1 MDEKTVYSH
10 HIFLMPFKLK
20 NNVLWSKSFQNDLK
34 SKGFKYEKFLLKD
47 ESAYS
52 EYNYFYDFAAKVLF
66 NDYDE
71 SADKKLVYVYK
82 YNEIEKLGSYCI
94 QISKGNSENELFSLP
109 LEKILFM
116 IYPEIGIGVLSIHMN
131 NYAYSN
137 PNDILK
143 INDFGR
149 RIYPQFLPLDAVKG
163 SFLANKIYFKNMPEV
178 IEDFEDFI
186 SVKDINT
193 KNFSN
198 FKIPKHFKIILP
210 ESILKSIDL
219 SVDDRMFTI
228 CWTGVDKENSVF
240 DELFE
245 YDECTKEYTYANSDF
260 WHKYL
265 FVDGKGST
273 CQSYNMMHGLL
284 NKHTYDRWVKFKT
297 LYGITRYSFVVFG
310 ERNGFYEGVILN
322 HVKTMYFKMVLL
334 SLIYRS
340 AYLKFSEEITN
351 ISNNLESSKT
361 VSKNLEDLFSKYLK
375 FINNYYF
382 KEVTAQEQGI
392 DIFDKILEANRVKE
406 NIRELEGDFK
416 DLFDYV
422 NITIDDRRN
431 ELVKILTVVAM
442 LGIPISAILA
452 FFGINDV
459 KTSNYLEFLI
469 IDFNLEGFAHML
481 VLLSITGS
489 LIIAIFA
496 IKILFSKK

>member
-1 MDEKTVYSH
+1 MDEKMVHSH

-20 NNVLWSKSFQNDLK
+20 NNLQWSKGFQNDLK
-34 SKGFKYEKFLLKD
+34 GKGFKYEKFSITD
-47 ESAYS
+47 NQTYND
-52 EYNYFYDFAAKVLF
+52 YNYFYDFASKVLF

-71 SADKKLVYVYK
+71 NADKKPVYIYK
-82 YNEIEKLGSYCI
+82 YGEIEKLGSYCI
-94 QISKGNSENELFSLP
+94 QVSDNNKSELFSLP
-109 LEKILFM
+109 LEKLLFM
-116 IYPEIGIGVLSIHMN
+116 IYPEIGIGILSIHAN
-131 NYAYSN
+131 NYDYSN

-149 RIYPQFLPLDAVKG
+149 RIYPQFLPLDNVKG

-178 IEDFEDFI
+178 IEDFEDF
-186 SVKDINT
+186 SSFKDINT
-193 KNFSN
+193 KNLSN

-228 CWTGVDKENSVF
+228 CWAKSDNEDLIG
-240 DELFE
+240 ELFKYE
-245 YDECTKEYTYANSDF
+245 ENTNDYGYTHSDF
-260 WHKYL
+260 WHKYV
-265 FVDGKGST
+265 FVDGKDST
-273 CQSYNMMHGLL
+273 CQSNNMRYDLL
-284 NKHTYDRWVKFKT
+284 KGHTYDRWANYKT
-297 LYGITRYSFVVFG
+297 LYGVTRYSFVVFG
-310 ERNGFYEGVILN
+310 KSNGFYEGVILN

-442 LGIPISAILA
+442 LGIPISATLG
-452 FFGINDV
+452 FFGINKV
-459 KTSNYLEFLI
+459 ETSNYLNILT
-469 IDFNLEGFAHML
+469 LELSLKGFAHGIIWLSL
-481 VLLSITGS
+481 VVS

>member
-52 EYNYFYDFAAKVLF
+52 EYNYFYDFASKVLF

-71 SADKKLVYVYK
+71 NADKKPVYIYK
-82 YNEIEKLGSYCI
+82 YGEIEKLGSYCI
-94 QISKGNSENELFSLP
+94 QVSDNNKSELFSLP
-109 LEKILFM
+109 LEKLLFM
-116 IYPEIGIGVLSIHMN
+116 IYPEIGIGILSIHAN
-131 NYAYSN
+131 NYDYSN

-149 RIYPQFLPLDAVKG
+149 RIYPQFLPLDNVKG

-178 IEDFEDFI
+178 IEDFEDF
-186 SVKDINT
+186 SSFKDINT
-193 KNFSN
+193 KNLSN

-228 CWTGVDKENSVF
+228 CWAKSDNEDLIG
-240 DELFE
+240 ELFKYE
-245 YDECTKEYTYANSDF
+245 ENTNDYGYTHSDF
-260 WHKYL
+260 WHKYV
-265 FVDGKGST
+265 FVDGKDST
-273 CQSYNMMHGLL
+273 CQSNNMRYDLL
-284 NKHTYDRWVKFKT
+284 KGHTYDRWANYKT
-297 LYGITRYSFVVFG
+297 LYGVTRYSFVVFG
-310 ERNGFYEGVILN
+310 KSNGFYEGVILN